1 MLTAKEI
8 DFVENLYQLH
18 QDKLQEVLDFPSQ
31 KQGIYKIVE
40 NSILFNEYIESYLY
54 KSYKLF
60 DNAYLLVLKNTY
72 KIIQDR
78 RQSNINSELQLV
90 AIKELKQDYGN
101 IYIRP
106 ETFADK
112 MVETFIKTEIDFVEY
127 PKFSSKYYVIAESEN
142 QCRMFVTP
150 SIVELISLQKEIHI
164 HISKNV
170 LITKYCRT
178 ITEENFE
185 SLLNFIQKI

>member
-18 QDKLQEVLDFPSQ
+18 QDKLQEVLDFSSQ
-31 KQGIYKIVE
+31 KQEIYKRVE
-40 NSILFNEYIESYLY
+40 NSLLFNEYIEFYLY
-54 KSYKLF
+54 KSYKLL
-60 DNAYLLVLKNTY
+60 DDKYLLVFKNTY
-72 KIIQDR
+72 KIIGAK

-90 AIKELKQDYGN
+90 AVKEVKQFYAN

-112 MVETFIKTEIDFVEY
+112 IAETFVKTEIDFKEY
-127 PKFSSKYYVIAESEN
+127 PTFSSKYYVLAENKN
-142 QCRMFVTP
+142 QCEMFIKP
-150 SIVELISLQKEIHI
+150 NSIELILSQKEIHI
-164 HISKNV
+164 HIAESV
-170 LITKYCRT
+170 LIAKYCRT
-178 ITEENFE
+178 LTEENFS